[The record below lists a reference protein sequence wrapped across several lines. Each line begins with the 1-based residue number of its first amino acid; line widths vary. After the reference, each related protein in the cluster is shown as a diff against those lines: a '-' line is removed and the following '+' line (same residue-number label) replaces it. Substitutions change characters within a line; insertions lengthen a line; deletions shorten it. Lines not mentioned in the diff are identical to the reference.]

1 MFSHRRSYR
10 KAVAILM
17 IVAGLVCLFASAVWS
32 VYSWHLV
39 STSTRATGR
48 ITQLIER
55 RDGKG
60 NSYFYPVFTYAD
72 RRGTEHTID
81 STVGTYPPPHR
92 VGDTVAVLYTPGSE
106 QNARI
111 DDWSVLWGIPLLLV
125 FLGVF
130 DATIGVVVTIW
141 PRITRR

>member
-1 MFSHRRSYR
+1 MISRGRFNQ
-10 KAVAILM
+10 KAVALLM
-17 IVAGLVCLFASAVWS
+17 IVAGLLCLLVAAAWAI
-32 VYSWHLV
+32 YSWHLV
-39 STSTRATGR
+39 SASMRATGR

-55 RDGKG
+55 CDGKG

-81 STVGTYPPPHR
+81 SNVGTYPPPHR
-92 VGDTVAVLYTPGSE
+92 VGDTVVVLYTPGSE
-106 QNARI
+106 QDARI

-125 FLGVF
+125 FLGVVG
-130 DATIGVVVTIW
+130 ATIGVVVTIW